1 MKKAKRTTK
10 RELARPRKTSLVKT
24 GRAERLLT
32 RAEFL
37 GLAEVPP
44 EMEWFANIKNERT
57 KRAYKIDVED
67 FVRFTGIERPEDFRV
82 VTRSHV
88 IAWRK
93 DLEKRDLGASTIRRK
108 LSALSSLF
116 QYLCEA
122 NAVML
127 NPVMGVSRP
136 GEGSNEGKTPAL
148 GDHEARALLD
158 SPSPETL

>member
-1 MKKAKRTTK
+1 
-10 RELARPRKTSLVKT
+10 
-24 GRAERLLT
+24 
-32 RAEFL
+32 
-37 GLAEVPP
+37 
-44 EMEWFANIKNERT
+44 MEWFANIKNERT

-88 IAWRK
+88 IAGRK

-136 GEGSNEGKTPAL
+136 GEGSNEGNS
-148 GDHEARALLD
+148 AR
-158 SPSPETL
+158 